1 MFEIV
6 LQNTKEKSGRNP
18 TLSSDVFTSLSSDYY
33 RCCFFVHNKSSFRAQ
48 TALYNLYLGQTT
60 GFMPFHPDRLCL
72 EAIKSGSGICLFV
85 KQASNQQQSCRSASR
100 TAQVAQAGY
109 FTRSLRLLSEN

>member
-1 MFEIV
+1 
-6 LQNTKEKSGRNP
+6 
-18 TLSSDVFTSLSSDYY
+18 
-33 RCCFFVHNKSSFRAQ
+33 
-48 TALYNLYLGQTT
+48 
-60 GFMPFHPDRLCL
+60 MPFHPDRLCL

>member
-6 LQNTKEKSGRNP
+6 LQNTEGEKWQKSNSVLQCVYFFVLRL
-18 TLSSDVFTSLSSDYY
+18 LSLL
-33 RCCFFVHNKSSFRAQ
+33 FFVHNKSSFQVQ